1 MKLDAM
7 HEMVARRNMGIKSG
21 IPSYC
26 TSNDLVLEALLQQ
39 GKRFGDEIL
48 VEATANQVNQFGGYT
63 GMHPADFRD
72 MIYEIADRVG
82 FPKDRVILGG
92 DHLGPLTWVDEN
104 EDSAMQKAE
113 DLVREFVLAGFK
125 KIHLDTSMRLA
136 DDSREEMLSTRTI
149 ARRGARLYKVCEEA
163 YQELLK
169 KNPDEMRPSYIIGSE
184 VPIPGGE
191 QSADASVQV
200 TSPDALRE
208 TIDIYKEEFTKLGL
222 GDLFSSIVGVVTQ
235 PGVEYGDEK
244 VVHYDRVKAAALR
257 DAIAEYP
264 DMVLEGHSTDYQSPD
279 ELKEMV
285 EDGVGI
291 LKVGPALTFALRE
304 GLFALSLIETE
315 LVPEEKRANVPA
327 VWDQV
332 MLDDPKNWGKYYQ
345 GTEEEKAIKR
355 KYSLSD
361 RSRYYYNVPA
371 VQEAIAKLF
380 ANLEE
385 VHIPL
390 GMLRQYMPQ
399 QFIKVRDG
407 LLPMNARELAKDKV
421 VEIAEDYNYAT
432 KFNYMTASAFVK

>member
-1 MKLDAM
+1 
-7 HEMVARRNMGIKSG
+7 MVQDTGHGQR
-21 IPSYC
+21 
-26 TSNDLVLEALLQQ
+26 Q
-39 GKRFGDEIL
+39 GPDRQRAVEFGDE
-48 VEATANQVNQFGGYT
+48 
-63 GMHPADFRD
+63 
-72 MIYEIADRVG
+72 
-82 FPKDRVILGG
+82 
-92 DHLGPLTWVDEN
+92 
-104 EDSAMQKAE
+104 
-113 DLVREFVLAGFK
+113 
-125 KIHLDTSMRLA
+125 KI
-136 DDSREEMLSTRTI
+136 
-149 ARRGARLYKVCEEA
+149 
-163 YQELLK
+163 
-169 KNPDEMRPSYIIGSE
+169 
-184 VPIPGGE
+184 
-191 QSADASVQV
+191 
-200 TSPDALRE
+200 
-208 TIDIYKEEFTKLGL
+208 
-222 GDLFSSIVGVVTQ
+222 
-235 PGVEYGDEK
+235 
-244 VVHYDRVKAAALR
+244 VHYDRVKAARLR
-257 DAIAEYP
+257 DAVAEYP
-264 DMVLEGHSTDYQSPD
+264 DIMLDGHSTDYQSPD